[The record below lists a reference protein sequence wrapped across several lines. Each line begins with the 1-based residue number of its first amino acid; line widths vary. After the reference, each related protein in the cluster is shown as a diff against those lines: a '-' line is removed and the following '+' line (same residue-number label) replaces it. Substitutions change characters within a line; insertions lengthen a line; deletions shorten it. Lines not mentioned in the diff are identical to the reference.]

1 MSHNPSTAAP
11 NRFPVSII
19 PTPHRFG
26 NKSNGRVAYNK
37 CGRPMDKMR
46 YSRGCRTWSFG
57 VTGKPTSIRW
67 TRIDLELSYAQVFC
81 LGGDSVL
88 EVDAEIATSTP
99 NETKGGIPIGD
110 FEFLPIG
117 TSKRTHRKYYR
128 QHLQSGNRD
137 ESNVTA
143 MQTTKLARAVRRRA
157 VRISRLL
164 RQHAATERDANVCYA
179 ALAGIEDAIR
189 AVDADLRADAA
200 GQRRC
205 RRGLPRHFRVAQI
218 VPHDSAN

>member
-19 PTPHRFG
+19 PTPHSFG

-81 LGGDSVL
+81 IGGDSVL

-99 NETKGGIPIGD
+99 NETRGGIPVDVNFGWDAGAAPADSVTPIILCTPPPCKQNETYACPSNCPGGCGTQCATRTPMPSV
-110 FEFLPIG
+110 LPS
-117 TSKRTHRKYYR
+117 TKC
-128 QHLQSGNRD
+128 
-137 ESNVTA
+137 
-143 MQTTKLARAVRRRA
+143 QTDVR
-157 VRISRLL
+157 
-164 RQHAATERDANVCYA
+164 
-179 ALAGIEDAIR
+179 
-189 AVDADLRADAA
+189 
-200 GQRRC
+200 
-205 RRGLPRHFRVAQI
+205 LPQMG
-218 VPHDSAN
+218 